1 MHPGCRGIRR
11 KDKRVFVDLHIHS
24 CLSPC
29 ADDDMTP
36 ANICGMAHIKGL
48 DAIAVT
54 DHNTA
59 RNLPYVKEAADYYH
73 IILLPGLEVT
83 TREEV
88 HLLGY
93 FPTVEAAVE
102 IGEIFSSHLPPM
114 PNQPKFFGN
123 QYVMNTDDEIQAEET
138 RMLIGATDLDL
149 QQCAALIRS
158 HGGLAVPAHINRGS
172 NGLLVNLGMM
182 PDEPVFSTVEVA
194 RHLPVAEA
202 AVKERVVLYS
212 SDAHQLGA
220 IMEAEFDLPTPRF
233 SLGGLLETIAGNAK
247 Q

>member
-1 MHPGCRGIRR
+1 M
-11 KDKRVFVDLHIHS
+11 FVDLHIHS

-48 DAIAVT
+48 QAIAVT

-59 RNLPYVKEAADYYH
+59 RNLPYVKEAADYYGL
-73 IILLPGLEVT
+73 ILLPGIEVT

-93 FPTVEAAVE
+93 FRTVEEAVAC
-102 IGEIFSSHLPPM
+102 GEVFSSHLPPM
-114 PNQPKFFGN
+114 KNKPAFFGN
-123 QYVMNTDDEIQAEET
+123 QFVMNTDDEVVAVED

-149 QQCAALIRS
+149 TQCTEVIRS
-158 HGGLAVPAHINRGS
+158 HGGIAVPAHINRGS
-172 NGLLVNLGMM
+172 NGLLVNLGIM
-182 PDEPVFSTVEVA
+182 PEEPSFPVVEVA
-194 RHLPVAEA
+194 RSLPVDARA
-202 AVKERVVLYS
+202 TAGRLQLFS

-220 IMEAEFDLPTPRF
+220 IMEPEFDLITERF
-233 SLGGLLETIAGNAK
+233 SLNGLFDTLAHRVLHK
-247 Q
+247 S

>member
-1 MHPGCRGIRR
+1 M
-11 KDKRVFVDLHIHS
+11 FVDLHIHS

-59 RNLPYVKEAADYYH
+59 RNLPYVKEAADYYKL
-73 IILLPGLEVT
+73 ILLPGMEVT

-93 FPTVEAAVE
+93 FPTVDDALEA
-102 IGEIFSSHLPPM
+102 GEVFSSHLPKM
-114 PNQPKFFGN
+114 PNRPKFFGN
-123 QYVMNTDDEIQAEET
+123 QFIMNTDDEIMGEET

-149 QQCAALIRS
+149 SECTEIIRKR
-158 HGGLAVPAHINRGS
+158 GGVAVPAHINRGS
-172 NGLLVNLGMM
+172 NGLLVNLGLM
-182 PDEPVFSTVEVA
+182 PEEPAFPVVEVA
-194 RHLPVAEA
+194 RHMDIHPSI
-202 AVKERVVLYS
+202 VKDRMVLYS
-212 SDAHQLGA
+212 SDAHQLGN
-220 IMEAEFDLPTPRF
+220 IMEAEFDFQVERF
-233 SLGGLLETIAGNAK
+233 SLGGLFDTLKNGMP
-247 Q
+247 

>member
-1 MHPGCRGIRR
+1 M
-11 KDKRVFVDLHIHS
+11 FVDLHIHS

-59 RNLPYVKEAADYYH
+59 RNLPYVKEAADHYRL
-73 IILLPGLEVT
+73 ILLPGLEVT

-93 FPTVEAAVE
+93 FPTVDAAVE
-102 IGEIFSSHLPPM
+102 AGEVFSSHLPKM
-114 PNQPKFFGN
+114 PNRPEFFGH
-123 QYVMNTDDEIQAEET
+123 QLIMNTDDEVLGEEK

-149 QQCAALIRS
+149 TECTEIIRQM
-158 HGGLAVPAHINRGS
+158 GGAAVPAHINRGS
-172 NGLLVNLGMM
+172 NGLLINLGLM
-182 PDEPVFSTVEVA
+182 PEEPHFPTVEVA
-194 RHLPVAEA
+194 RHLPIHPG
-202 AVKERVVLYS
+202 VLSGRTVLHS

-220 IMEAEFDLPTPRF
+220 IMEAEFDFPVERF
-233 SLGGLLETIAGNAK
+233 SLGGLFETIRGNLT
-247 Q
+247 

>member
-1 MHPGCRGIRR
+1 M
-11 KDKRVFVDLHIHS
+11 FVDLHIHS

-59 RNLPYVKEAADYYH
+59 LNLPYVKEAADYYKL
-73 IILLPGLEVT
+73 ILLPGMEVT

-93 FPTVEAAVE
+93 FPTVEDAMEA
-102 IGEIFSSHLPPM
+102 GEVFSSHLPKM
-114 PNQPKFFGN
+114 PNRPKFFGN
-123 QYVMNTDDEIQAEET
+123 QFIMNTDDEVVGEET

-149 QQCAALIRS
+149 TECTEIIRKR
-158 HGGLAVPAHINRGS
+158 GGVAVPAHINRGS
-172 NGLLVNLGMM
+172 NGLLVNLGLM
-182 PDEPVFSTVEVA
+182 PEEPQFPVVEVA
-194 RHLPVAEA
+194 RHMDIHPAIL
-202 AVKERVVLYS
+202 KGRKVLYS
-212 SDAHQLGA
+212 SDAHQLGN
-220 IMEAEFDLPTPRF
+220 IMEAEFDFQVERF
-233 SLGGLLETIAGNAK
+233 SLGGLFDTLKNSMV
-247 Q
+247 

>member
-1 MHPGCRGIRR
+1 M
-11 KDKRVFVDLHIHS
+11 FVDLHIHS

-59 RNLPYVKEAADYYH
+59 RNLPYVKEAADYYKL
-73 IILLPGLEVT
+73 ILLPGMEVT

-93 FPTVEAAVE
+93 FPTVDDALEA
-102 IGEIFSSHLPPM
+102 GEVFSSHLPKI
-114 PNQPKFFGN
+114 PNRPKFFGN
-123 QYVMNTDDEIQAEET
+123 QFIMNTDDEIMGEET

-149 QQCAALIRS
+149 SECTEIIRKR
-158 HGGLAVPAHINRGS
+158 GGVAVPAHINRGS
-172 NGLLVNLGMM
+172 NGLLVNLGLM
-182 PDEPVFSTVEVA
+182 PEEPAFPVVEVA
-194 RHLPVAEA
+194 RHMDIHPSI
-202 AVKERVVLYS
+202 VKDRMVLYS
-212 SDAHQLGA
+212 SDAHQLGN
-220 IMEAEFDLPTPRF
+220 IMEAEFDFQVERF
-233 SLGGLLETIAGNAK
+233 SLGGLFDTLKNGMT
-247 Q
+247 

>member
-1 MHPGCRGIRR
+1 M
-11 KDKRVFVDLHIHS
+11 FVDLHIHS

-36 ANICGMAHIKGL
+36 ANICGMAHLKGL
-48 DAIAVT
+48 QAIAVT

-59 RNLPYVKEAADYYH
+59 RNLPYVKEAADYYGL
-73 IILLPGLEVT
+73 ILLPGMEVT

-102 IGEIFSSHLPPM
+102 AGEVFSSHLPPM
-114 PNQPKFFGN
+114 PNDPKFFGN
-123 QYVMNTDDEIQAEET
+123 QRIVNTDDEVVGEET

-149 QQCAALIRS
+149 SECTRIIRER
-158 HGGLAVPAHINRGS
+158 GGIAIPAHINRGS
-172 NGLLVNLGMM
+172 NGLLMNLGMM
-182 PDEPVFSTVEVA
+182 PDEPVYPAVEVS
-194 RHLPVAEA
+194 RGHKIREGVLEG
-202 AVKERVVLYS
+202 RTVLYS

-220 IMEAEFDLPTPRF
+220 IMEADFDFDTPRF
-233 SLGGLLETIAGNAK
+233 SLGGLLDALNANSNFDK
-247 Q
+247 I

>member
-1 MHPGCRGIRR
+1 M
-11 KDKRVFVDLHIHS
+11 FVDLHIHS

-59 RNLPYVKEAADYYH
+59 RNLPYVKEAADYYRL
-73 IILLPGLEVT
+73 ILLPGLEVT

-102 IGEIFSSHLPPM
+102 AGEVFSSHLPRM
-114 PNQPKFFGN
+114 PNRPKFFGN
-123 QYVMNTDDEIQAEET
+123 QFIMNTDDEVVGEET

-149 QQCAALIRS
+149 AECTEVIRRM
-158 HGGLAVPAHINRGS
+158 GGAAVPAHINRGA
-172 NGLLVNLGMM
+172 NGLLINLGLM
-182 PDEPVFSTVEVA
+182 PEEPHFPTVEVA
-194 RHLPVAEA
+194 RHLPIDHG
-202 AVKERVVLYS
+202 VLKGRTVIHS
-212 SDAHQLGA
+212 SDAHQLGS
-220 IMEAEFDLPTPRF
+220 ILEAEFDFPVERF
-233 SLGGLLETIAGNAK
+233 SLGGLFEAIGGQFDKTN
-247 Q
+247 